1 VQVIINAG
9 SMNKIIAFD
18 KVDSLVAFMVFLF
31 FSVVPAVATFEF
43 IH

>member
-1 VQVIINAG
+1 MQVIINAG

-18 KVDSLVAFMVFLF
+18 KVDSLVAFMVF